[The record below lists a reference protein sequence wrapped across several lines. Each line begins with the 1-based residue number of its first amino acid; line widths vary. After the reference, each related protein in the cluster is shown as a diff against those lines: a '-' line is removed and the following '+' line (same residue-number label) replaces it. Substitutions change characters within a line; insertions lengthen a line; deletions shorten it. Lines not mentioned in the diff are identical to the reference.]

1 MDSEGNKLLKRKL
14 AAFTLPMAAFFVLL
28 ASVSALR
35 KVDGAFWLDSSEYW
49 IYPVQTIFCSTL
61 LIWFWREYKL
71 RAARQIAF
79 ALVVA
84 LLVFVLWIAPQ
95 ELLGFAP
102 RLDGFNPE
110 IFSGQPA
117 TYWAMIVLRF
127 LRLVVVV
134 PLVEEIFWRGFLL
147 RYFVNEK
154 FYTVPVGTFSWLSFA
169 VVTVGFGFAHSPPD
183 RIAALITGALYNCVA
198 YRTKSLASCVLA
210 HAITNLL
217 LGLWIMKTRQWGF
230 W

>member
-1 MDSEGNKLLKRKL
+1 MDSDDNKLLKRML
-14 AAFTLPMAAFFVLL
+14 AAFTLPIAAFLVLL
-28 ASVSALR
+28 ALGGVLR
-35 KVDGAFWLDSSEYW
+35 KIGGAFWLDSPEYW
-49 IYPVQTIFCSTL
+49 IYPAQTVVCGAL
-61 LIWFWREYKL
+61 LLWFWREYEF
-71 RAARQIAF
+71 RAARRIVFTA
-79 ALVVA
+79 AVA
-84 LLVFVLWIAPQ
+84 LLVFALWIAPQ

-102 RLDGFNPE
+102 RLFGFNPE

-117 TYWAMIVLRF
+117 TYWATIVFRF

-147 RYFVNEK
+147 RYFINEK
-154 FYTVPVGTFSWLSFA
+154 FYTVPVGTLSWLSFA
-169 VVTVGFGFAHSPPD
+169 VVTVGFGFAHSPAD

-198 YRTKSLASCVLA
+198 YRTKSLTSCVLA
-210 HAITNLL
+210 HAVTNLL